1 MESRSQD
8 THYLREEQYKN
19 ASNLMARANLHAR
32 FSTNPYLWANW
43 LFDQIEAPADAKVL
57 EVGAG
62 PGLLWRENKERIPPG
77 WQITLSD
84 FSPGMVAEQQQN
96 LRDVAGHFS
105 YDVIDAQSIPYEDGR
120 FDVVIANHMLY
131 HVPDI
136 ARALREIQRVLKP
149 DGKLYA
155 ATNGAN
161 HLRELKD
168 LVNSYGKFSTS
179 QVSRLAFTLENGMDW
194 LTPVFPNV
202 TLRLHQDE
210 LVVNE
215 IKPLVDYILSA
226 WKFRPDDPSASA
238 EDFAAFV
245 ERAMHEQGAIRIAK
259 HAGVFVATKS
269 G

>member
-8 THYLREEQYKN
+8 TQYLRDEQYKN

-84 FSPGMVAEQQQN
+84 FSPGMVAEQEQN
-96 LRDVAGHFS
+96 LRDVAGQFV
-105 YDVIDAQSIPYEDGR
+105 YEVIDAQSIPYEDGL

-149 DGKLYA
+149 GGKLYA

-161 HLRELKD
+161 HLRELRE
-168 LVNSYGKFSTS
+168 LVNNYGKFSTS
-179 QVSRLAFTLENGMDW
+179 QVSGLAFTLENGMDW

-202 TLRLHQDE
+202 MLRRHEDA
-210 LVVNE
+210 LVVTE
-215 IKPLVDYILSA
+215 VKPLVDYILSA
-226 WKFRPDDPSASA
+226 WKFRPDDTSASA
-238 EDFAAFV
+238 EDFTAFV
-245 ERAMHEQGAIRIAK
+245 ERAMQEQGAIRIAK
-259 HAGVFVATKS
+259 DAGVFVATKN